1 MQKRLLNVKH
11 FISKKYK
18 SIKVFFFFY
27 FVTFKVQ
34 NSFCFLKR
42 YLKLKDL
49 ISKK

>member
-18 SIKVFFFFY
+18 SIKEFFFD